1 MYDICIIG
9 AGVVGSFVSRELS
22 KYKLKVL
29 ILEKN
34 SDVCS
39 EVSKANSA
47 IFHSGYN
54 NKPKTIKAKYCTRA
68 HEIIDEIC
76 SDLDVEYKKTGSLL
90 VSLNDIGKDSIYEK
104 YKNGVKNK
112 VPGIKILEKKEILE
126 LEPNISDQATL
137 ALYAPTTGV
146 INPFEMT
153 IAACENAIENGVSLK
168 LNSEVIGISKQKL
181 KDFDSEALFEIKCKD
196 KSKYYSKILINCAG
210 IHTDK
215 INNMISNDKFF
226 EVAPKKGEYIVLDKL
241 EGEIVNNVVF
251 MTKDPDDKKNRGI
264 IVTPTTSG
272 NILLGP
278 SAEDTKENDSV
289 FTTKEKL
296 DFIQNSA
303 KKICPSINLD
313 NIITYFAGFRPNA
326 NLFIKNKDT
335 GEIEKE
341 KSKDFIVK
349 QSSDVKGLINVAGI
363 KSPGLTCAP
372 AIAEDVANMVV
383 EILGQ
388 VEKNESFN
396 PKRKKVVKFKNLD
409 EASRNE
415 LIKSNKS
422 YGNIICNCEMITEGE
437 ILDAIHRKCGAT
449 TLDGLKKRTRIGM
462 GRCQGNFCT
471 LKALEIMSREL
482 KIPIEKL
489 QKSNQGSEFFVEE

>member
-1 MYDICIIG
+1 MYDVCIIG
-9 AGVVGSFVSRELS
+9 AGVVGSFVARELS

-54 NKPKTIKAKYCTRA
+54 NKPNTIKAKYYNRS
-68 HEIIDEIC
+68 HEIIDQIC
-76 SDLDVEYKKTGSLL
+76 SDLDIEYKKTGSLL
-90 VSLNDIGKDSIYEK
+90 VSLNDLGRDSIYEK
-104 YKNGVKNK
+104 YENGVKNN

-137 ALYAPTTGV
+137 ALYTPTTGV

-153 IAACENAIENGVSLK
+153 VAACENAMENGVELK
-168 LNSEVIGISKQKL
+168 LNCEVIGISKNNE
-181 KDFDSEALFEIKCKD
+181 DLFEIKCKD
-196 KSKYYSKILINCAG
+196 NNKYFSKILINCAG
-210 IHTDK
+210 LYTDK

-226 EVAPKKGEYIVLDKL
+226 EIAPKKGQYIVLDKL
-241 EGEIVNNVVF
+241 EGNIVSNVIF
-251 MTKDPDDKKNRGI
+251 MTKDKEDKKKRGV
-264 IVTPTTSG
+264 IVSPTTSG

-278 SAEDTKENDSV
+278 SAEDTKENDNT
-289 FTTKEKL
+289 FTTEKKL
-296 DFIQNSA
+296 NFIQNGA
-303 KKICPSINLD
+303 KRVCPSINLD
-313 NIITYFAGFRPNA
+313 NVITSFAGFRPNA
-326 NLFIKNKDT
+326 NLFVKNKDT

-341 KSKDFIVK
+341 KAKDFIVK
-349 QSSDVKGLINVAGI
+349 QSSDVAGFINVAGI

-372 AIAEDVANMVV
+372 AIAEDVAKMVV
-383 EILGQ
+383 EILGK

-409 EASRNE
+409 EESRNE

-422 YGNIICNCEMITEGE
+422 YGNIICNCELITEGE

-449 TLDGLKKRTRIGM
+449 TLDGLKRRTRIGM

-489 QKSNQGSEFFVEE
+489 QKSNQGSEFFMGE